1 MYDDFD
7 DNYELLL
14 EFITWLK
21 LESIKNDLSYD
32 DILAVP
38 ADTIMEFLIAR
49 EKGE

>member
-21 LESIKNDLSYD
+21 KETIRSDLDYD
-32 DILAVP
+32 DILVDAK
-38 ADTIMEFLIAR
+38 DTIMEFLLAR
-49 EKGE
+49 EKGD